1 MSFLPGLGIARGMAF
16 TLKKFFEPKVTIRY
30 PEVQNDQSPKFRG
43 RLQLLYDEYGT
54 LKCETCFQCAQ
65 ACPIECIDMGGV
77 DSKNRYHVHWGP
89 PETYGERREESA
101 LRRSGRTVPDAEFRP
116 FEPIDL
122 TAIDA
127 ILGRHEYDPKA
138 MLEILGET
146 QEAYGYLP
154 VAALKQISGTTGSW
168 YAMLYGTASYYRHL
182 RFDRPVEAVQVCRCT
197 SCLMSGGGQIADA
210 LEAALGSELG
220 QVALPGRIR
229 IEQLPGHLPG
239 AAAPLVAI
247 DGRPQSVTVANAAA
261 WAAALSG
268 TAAPSAAGGEGGPG
282 VPTTTAAPDAPAPGT
297 N

>member
-1 MSFLPGLGIARGMAF
+1 MAF
-16 TLKKFFEPKVTIRY
+16 TLRKFFEPKVTIRY
-30 PEVQNDQSPKFRG
+30 PEVQNDQSPRFRG

-77 DSKNRYHVHWGP
+77 DSRNRYHVHWGP
-89 PETYGERREESA
+89 PETYGERRVESA

-122 TAIDA
+122 SAIDA
-127 ILGRHEYDPKA
+127 ILDRHEYDPGA

-154 VAALKQISGTTGSW
+154 VAALKQISGTTGAW

-210 LEAALGSELG
+210 LEAAFGSELG
-220 QVALPGRIR
+220 HVALPGQIR

-239 AAAPLVAI
+239 AAVPLVAI

-261 WAAALSG
+261 WAAALAGSPAPAD
-268 TAAPSAAGGEGGPG
+268 AASATGAATP
-282 VPTTTAAPDAPAPGT
+282 PAPDSPTAGT